1 MIHRSMVRRS
11 SIALGIAALAGF
23 AGAGTPSIKAAA
35 SPLPTVNIT
44 RVTSLNMNV
53 WPGDFNGDGITDL
66 AASDPWSNV
75 DGPGRVLVTLG
86 HGDGTFGAPIRTSYV
101 GRVFAVGDVNKDGKM
116 DLLVSEEPEDDA
128 NVSVL
133 PGNGN
138 GTFGPAQSLGELTT
152 VMNGLLGDLNGD
164 GNLDVVVITDNSL
177 FVYPGNGDFTFGAP
191 AQLTTGAVPL
201 DGTIADLNGDGRKDI
216 VVANHESLS
225 ISIFLNQGGLTFTG
239 ADMPLDLKANDVV
252 ARDLNGDGKM
262 DLVVAVSE
270 SHFSAAGEFHLGG
283 FAYVLFGN
291 GDGTFAPPNKY
302 QTAPGAWQ
310 VVLGDFNRD
319 GVVDIATANRS
330 AIYRDDCSL
339 SFKTWDT
346 VSILP
351 GNGDG
356 TFGAASSFSL
366 GNQGNLTDGRY
377 KNTVSSLNTSDLN
390 GDHQTDLIA
399 SWGAIVINKAA
410 DPNWTPSVTAHST
423 QPVEGDSTVTLTAPA
438 SDSDQD
444 MLLYSWTD
452 SGGSPIPPIPHYCFS
467 PITLGVHTFTV
478 TVDDQHGHTSS
489 SSVTVDFG
497 SNGTPPTINITAPA
511 TGEVVPAG
519 VPYTIRWTA
528 TAGSAPI
535 SNFNV
540 EYTVDDGA
548 HYAFVPGC
556 SNLPASASSCVWNDP
571 DPPTETAR
579 IFIDAAVNSG
589 PSGSATT
596 CRFSIRTGGGGG
608 DGLPPNWSHTDIGA

>member
-1 MIHRSMVRRS
+1 MTRRRLLLT
-11 SIALGIAALAGF
+11 LGMAALAGI
-23 AGAGTPSIKAAA
+23 AGVADRSLKAAS
-35 SPLPTVNIT
+35 SPPPTVNIT
-44 RVTSLNMNV
+44 RMASVNMNV

-86 HGDGTFGAPIRTSYV
+86 HG
-101 GRVFAVGDVNKDGKM
+101 
-116 DLLVSEEPEDDA
+116 
-128 NVSVL
+128 
-133 PGNGN
+133 
-138 GTFGPAQSLGELTT
+138 
-152 VMNGLLGDLNGD
+152 
-164 GNLDVVVITDNSL
+164 NLDVVVITDNTV

-201 DGTIADLNGDGRKDI
+201 DGAIADLNGDGRKDI

-239 ADMPLDLKANDVV
+239 ADMPLDLKTNDVV

-377 KNTVSSLNTSDLN
+377 KNTVSSLNT
-390 GDHQTDLIA
+390 
-399 SWGAIVINKAA
+399 
-410 DPNWTPSVTAHST
+410 
-423 QPVEGDSTVTLTAPA
+423 
-438 SDSDQD
+438 
-444 MLLYSWTD
+444 
-452 SGGSPIPPIPHYCFS
+452 
-467 PITLGVHTFTV
+467 
-478 TVDDQHGHTSS
+478 
-489 SSVTVDFG
+489 
-497 SNGTPPTINITAPA
+497 
-511 TGEVVPAG
+511 
-519 VPYTIRWTA
+519 
-528 TAGSAPI
+528 
-535 SNFNV
+535 
-540 EYTVDDGA
+540 
-548 HYAFVPGC
+548 
-556 SNLPASASSCVWNDP
+556 
-571 DPPTETAR
+571 
-579 IFIDAAVNSG
+579 
-589 PSGSATT
+589 
-596 CRFSIRTGGGGG
+596 
-608 DGLPPNWSHTDIGA
+608 